1 MKRSLA
7 LVAAFGLGIAAPQAG
22 FAQAQYYAGKTVTLV
37 VGYKTGGGYDA
48 TARLLARHLPKHI
61 PGKPTIIVQ
70 NMPGANSLIAAN
82 HVYSVA
88 KPDGLTIGT
97 FNRNLPIAQLT
108 RVEGVKFDMTKF
120 AWIGSAASESTILA
134 IRTDLPY
141 KTLEEMKKA
150 DKPIVIG
157 ATGPGANTYDFPLL
171 IKEMLGVN
179 LKIVSG
185 YSSSSDIMLAI
196 ERKEVDGRAGSY
208 SSIRPFIERKLV
220 RPVVRARAV
229 EPGIEQLPVDESLA
243 PNARAKAI
251 MALRSAPE
259 LVGRP
264 YVMHPNTSA
273 EHLKIMRD
281 AFAAVIK
288 DPDLVAESQKAKMD
302 LEVVGRP
309 YVMTPGTPAEHLR
322 TMREAFAKAIKDADL
337 VAEAKKAKMD
347 LEFVHGDDAVK
358 VMREV
363 LSQPKDIVDEFS
375 KYIKFGE

>member
-1 MKRSLA
+1 MRFVLA
-7 LVAAFGLGIAAPQAG
+7 LFAALAAMPVS
-22 FAQAQYYAGKTVTLV
+22 AQYYAGKTVTII

-61 PGKPTIIVQ
+61 PGKPTVIVQ

-108 RVEGVKFDMTKF
+108 GVQGVKFDMTKF

-134 IRTDLPY
+134 IRDDLPY
-141 KTLEEMKKA
+141 RTFEDLKKA
-150 DKPIVIG
+150 DKEIVIG

-171 IKEMLGVN
+171 LKELLGAK

-196 ERKEVDGRAGSY
+196 ERKEVDGRAGSF
-208 SSIRPFIERKLV
+208 SSIRPFIDRKLV

-229 EPGIEQLPVDESLA
+229 EPGIEKLPVDESLA

-259 LVGRP
+259 VIGRP
-264 YVMHPNTSA
+264 YVMHPS
-273 EHLKIMRD
+273 
-281 AFAAVIK
+281 
-288 DPDLVAESQKAKMD
+288 
-302 LEVVGRP
+302 
-309 YVMTPGTPAEHLR
+309 TPAEHLK
-322 TMREAFAKAIKDADL
+322 TIREAFDKAIKDAEL
-337 VAEAKKAKMD
+337 VAEAKKAKME
-347 LEFVHGDDAVK
+347 LEYVPGDEAVK
-358 VMREV
+358 VMKEV
-363 LSQPKDIVDEFS
+363 LSQPKDVVEEFS